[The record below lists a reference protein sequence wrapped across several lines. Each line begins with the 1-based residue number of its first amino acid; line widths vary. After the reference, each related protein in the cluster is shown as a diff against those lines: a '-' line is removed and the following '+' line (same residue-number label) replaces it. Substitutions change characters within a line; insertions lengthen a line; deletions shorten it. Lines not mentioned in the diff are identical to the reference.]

1 VIAPPIGA
9 QIIGGYLEDRTNSLR
24 RLDRARVR
32 RLCAAAEFLGR
43 GAAENREARN
53 GAMAWN
59 RRSPYWLKPWEK
71 RSMKKFLVLLVE
83 DGSEPSEKEWQ
94 TVEARS
100 SKEAA
105 EQLAGYSLYG
115 FGASEHLRAVVRQ
128 KDSKSDPD
136 LFYEMPENA

>member
-1 VIAPPIGA
+1 
-9 QIIGGYLEDRTNSLR
+9 
-24 RLDRARVR
+24 
-32 RLCAAAEFLGR
+32 
-43 GAAENREARN
+43 
-53 GAMAWN
+53 
-59 RRSPYWLKPWEK
+59 
-71 RSMKKFLVLLVE
+71 MKKFLVLLVDE
-83 DGSEPSEKEWQ
+83 GEPSEKEWE

-115 FGASEHLRAVVRQ
+115 FGASEHLRAVVRT